1 MTELDRIRE
10 RLRQN
15 RTVWRQTIADHAR
28 ESAGQSRPVATGTLT
43 AGARAF
49 DRVAGEEVEIVAVT
63 RENLVV
69 PITER

>member
-15 RTVWRQTIADHAR
+15 RTVWRQTNADKTR
-28 ESAGQSRPVATGTLT
+28 ESAGQSRPIADGTLA
-43 AGARAF
+43 AGMRVF

-63 RENLVV
+63 RENIVV
-69 PITER
+69 PIAER